1 MNPGTAFFL
10 ESLSTRI
17 MQKTNS
23 YLKLNWLSIFLIFM
37 LFVIGGLVRSTGSG
51 MGCPD
56 WPKCFGEYIPPTSEA
71 DLPND
76 YESFFKEQRITKTK
90 RFTALLDAIGL
101 KEKAQEIRSSG
112 QLHETHQFN
121 VVKAYVEYIN
131 RLWGALTGIIVFIC
145 FLLSIKYIRSNSK
158 VFWFTLSG
166 FIFVFVNALLGAVV
180 VNSNLIGGIVTL
192 HFIAA
197 FASIAF
203 FILARRY
210 ALQEPFTHVDSST
223 RSVGIALLILSSI
236 QVVLGAEVRELYDM
250 VVPIATITQRIN
262 AMYPTFQWHAILGA
276 IVLAVSIYQYIKLPK
291 RNKISNSAKWIMLLS
306 IGQMVWGPLALLEFS
321 ASISKLFHISL
332 GAGIFIL
339 QFYICSTFLNASKE
353 H

>member
-1 MNPGTAFFL
+1 
-10 ESLSTRI
+10 
-17 MQKTNS
+17 
-23 YLKLNWLSIFLIFM
+23 M

-56 WPKCFGEYIPPTSEA
+56 WPKCFGEYIPPLSES
-71 DLPND
+71 DLPGN
-76 YESFFKEQRITKTK
+76 YEEFFKDQRITKTE
-90 RFTALLDAIGL
+90 RFTALLDIIGL
-101 KEKAQEIRSSG
+101 EKRAQEIREDS
-112 QLHETHQFN
+112 QLQETHQFY

-145 FLLSIKYIRSNSK
+145 FLLSIKYIRNNPK
-158 VFWFTLSG
+158 IFWFTLIG
-166 FIFVFVNALLGAVV
+166 FVFVFLNALLGAVV
-180 VNSNLIGGIVTL
+180 VHSNLIGGIVTL

-197 FASIAF
+197 FASISF

-210 ALQEPFTHVDSST
+210 AIGKDYTHIDQT
-223 RSVGIALLILSSI
+223 TKRIGILVLILSTV

-250 VVPIATITQRIN
+250 VVPIATPAQRID

-276 IVLAVSIYQYIKLPK
+276 FVLMIGIYQYIKLPK
-291 RNKISNSAKWIMLLS
+291 SSELNTYVKWVMLLS

-339 QFYICSTFLNASKE
+339 QFYICSTFINATKE

>member
-1 MNPGTAFFL
+1 
-10 ESLSTRI
+10 
-17 MQKTNS
+17 
-23 YLKLNWLSIFLIFM
+23 M

-56 WPKCFGEYIPPTSEA
+56 WPKCFGEYIPPISES
-71 DLPND
+71 DLPSN
-76 YESFFKEQRITKTK
+76 YEEFFKEQRIVKTK
-90 RFTALLDAIGL
+90 RFTALLDVIGL
-101 KEKAQEIRSSG
+101 EKKAQEIREND
-112 QLHETHQFN
+112 QLQETHQFN

-145 FLLSIKYIRSNSK
+145 FLLSTKYLRKNPK
-158 VFWFTLSG
+158 VFWFTLAG

-180 VNSNLIGGIVTL
+180 VNSNLLGGIVTI

-197 FASIAF
+197 FASISF

-210 ALQEPFTHVDSST
+210 AIQKDITDIDQT
-223 RSVGIALLILSSI
+223 TKRIGILVLILSTV

-250 VVPIATITQRIN
+250 VVPIATTVQRID

-276 IVLAVSIYQYIKLPK
+276 LVLLVSIYQYIKLPK
-291 RNKISNSAKWIMLLS
+291 SSELSTYIKWVMLLS
-306 IGQMVWGPLALLEFS
+306 IGQMLWGPLALLEFS

-339 QFYICSTFLNASKE
+339 QFYICSSFINVKKQ
-353 H
+353 HK

>member
-1 MNPGTAFFL
+1 
-10 ESLSTRI
+10 
-17 MQKTNS
+17 
-23 YLKLNWLSIFLIFM
+23 M
-37 LFVIGGLVRSTGSG
+37 LFVIGGLVRSSGSG

-56 WPKCFGEYIPPTSEA
+56 WPKCFGEYVPPTSES
-71 DLPND
+71 DLPSN
-76 YESFFKEQRITKTK
+76 YEEYFKNQRIVKTK
-90 RFTALLDAIGL
+90 RFTALLDVIGL
-101 KEKAQEIRSSG
+101 KKKALEIRENG
-112 QLHETHQFN
+112 KLQETHQFN

-145 FLLSIKYIRSNSK
+145 FLLSIKYLQKNSK
-158 VFWFTLSG
+158 VFWFTLAG

-180 VNSNLIGGIVTL
+180 VNSNLLGGIVTI

-197 FASIAF
+197 FASISF
-203 FILARRY
+203 FIVARRY
-210 ALQEPFTHVDSST
+210 AVQEDFTEIDQT
-223 RSVGIALLILSSI
+223 TKRIGILVLILSTV

-250 VVPIATITQRIN
+250 VVPIATPVQRID

-276 IVLAVSIYQYIKLPK
+276 LVLVVSIYQYIKLPK
-291 RNKISNSAKWIMLLS
+291 SSELSTYVKWVMLLS
-306 IGQMVWGPLALLEFS
+306 IGQMLWGPLALFEFS

-339 QFYICSTFLNASKE
+339 QFYICSTFINATKE

>member
-1 MNPGTAFFL
+1 
-10 ESLSTRI
+10 
-17 MQKTNS
+17 
-23 YLKLNWLSIFLIFM
+23 M
-37 LFVIGGLVRSTGSG
+37 LFVIGGLVRSSGSG

-56 WPKCFGEYIPPTSEA
+56 WPKCFGEYVPPISES
-71 DLPND
+71 DLPSN
-76 YESFFKEQRITKTK
+76 YEEYFKNQRIVKTK
-90 RFTALLDAIGL
+90 RFTALLDVIGL
-101 KEKAQEIRSSG
+101 KKKALEIRENG
-112 QLHETHQFN
+112 QLQETHQFN

-145 FLLSIKYIRSNSK
+145 FLLSIKYLQKNSK
-158 VFWFTLSG
+158 VFWFTLAG

-180 VNSNLIGGIVTL
+180 VNSNLLGGIVTI

-197 FASIAF
+197 FASISF

-210 ALQEPFTHVDSST
+210 AVQKDFTEKDQT
-223 RSVGIALLILSSI
+223 TKRIGILVLILSTV

-250 VVPIATITQRIN
+250 VVPIATPVQRID

-276 IVLAVSIYQYIKLPK
+276 LVLVVSIYQYIKLPK
-291 RNKISNSAKWIMLLS
+291 SSELSTYVKWVMLLS
-306 IGQMVWGPLALLEFS
+306 IGQMLWGPLALLEFS

-339 QFYICSTFLNASKE
+339 QFYICSTFINATKE